1 MRALPGDLRR
11 MVRGL
16 VLVAALLAHGVA
28 TGQPEIPDE
37 DHPGFRYQAL
47 AFEAMEAEEYGKAES
62 LFRKQLEVQPRNF
75 VPWYNLGCALSM
87 QGRAE
92 EAMGAVER
100 AIELGFSNLSHL
112 TRDPQLQAIRA
123 LPRYREI
130 IDNWD
135 AILDAQADAAF
146 ELLKEQYGPRY
157 HYEVDEA
164 LRVRFVSEHDDE
176 LFDLMRDEIDTVT
189 RWGIEEVFFNLRP
202 DPDRDGGRKDPWVTV
217 IVPNERDFRRW
228 AVSTFGPAAL
238 RTFSQIGGSYSHD
251 RKQLVSMDIGGT
263 LRHEF
268 FHALHWRSCG
278 RERQMHAIWVQEG
291 LCSLV
296 EDYDRTPEGG
306 IRIARSWRTNVA
318 HRLAR
323 NGGLMDIDQLAALPP
338 EQFSN
343 SNPLSNYAQARA
355 VFLFIHESGK
365 LGEWYRTYCE
375 TFTEDRSGIRAIEA
389 VFGRPIAQV
398 NEDYKAWARALEEVP
413 DTLHRPRA
421 KLGAETDAGLGAG
434 LKVLSVTGAARPL
447 RRGDVIISVNGR
459 PVREINEF
467 YRVMGDYEP
476 GETVT
481 VRYKRGEAF
490 HDAAI
495 MLSP

>member
-1 MRALPGDLRR
+1 MRESFGQLKRAVLGA
-11 MVRGL
+11 M
-16 VLVAALLAHGVA
+16 LVAALLAHGVA
-28 TGQPEIPDE
+28 SAQPEIPDE
-37 DHPGFRYQAL
+37 DHPGFRYQAM
-47 AFEAMEAEEYGKAES
+47 AFEAMESGEYEKAEA
-62 LFRKQLEVQPRNF
+62 LFRRQLESQPRNF

-87 QGRAE
+87 QGKAE
-92 EAMGAVER
+92 EAMEAVER
-100 AIELGFSNLSHL
+100 AIELGFSDLSHL
-112 TRDPQLQAIRA
+112 TRDPQLRAIRA
-123 LPRYREI
+123 LARYQEI

-135 AILDAQADAAF
+135 RILDAQADAAF
-146 ELLKEQYGPRY
+146 DLLKEQYGPRY
-157 HYEVDEA
+157 HYESDEA
-164 LRVRFVSEHDDE
+164 LRVRFISEHDDE
-176 LFDLMRDEIDTVT
+176 LFEMMREEIETVT
-189 RWGIEEVFFNLRP
+189 RWGMEEVFFNLR
-202 DPDRDGGRKDPWVTV
+202 GEAEERKDPWVTV

-228 AVSTFGPAAL
+228 AVSAFGPAAL

-323 NGGLMDIDQLAALPP
+323 NGGLMDIDELAALPP
-338 EQFSN
+338 EQFS
-343 SNPLSNYAQARA
+343 SANPLSNYAQARA
-355 VFLFIHESGK
+355 VFLFIYESGK

-375 TFTEDRSGIRAIEA
+375 TFAEDRSGVKAIEA
-389 VFGRPIAQV
+389 VFGKPIAQV
-398 NEDYKAWARALEEVP
+398 NEDYKAWVHRLEEVP

-434 LKVLSVTGAARPL
+434 LKVLSVTRAARPL
-447 RRGDVIISVNGR
+447 RRGDVIISINGR

-467 YRVMGDYEP
+467 YRVMGAYEP

-481 VRYKRGEAF
+481 VRYKRGDAF
-490 HDAAI
+490 SDARI
-495 MLSP
+495 MLSQ